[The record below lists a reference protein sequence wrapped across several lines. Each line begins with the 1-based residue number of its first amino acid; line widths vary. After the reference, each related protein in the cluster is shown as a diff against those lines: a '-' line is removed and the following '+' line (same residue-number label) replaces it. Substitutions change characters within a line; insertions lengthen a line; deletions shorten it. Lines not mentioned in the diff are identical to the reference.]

1 MGLLTTLAVGLGA
14 AGAIAGASQARK
26 NRKSQE
32 AEMARQDTLAREMG
46 RLNMTKDGTGAD
58 IVLGTDFTKGGAR
71 NASTSRQTPGNAPL
85 NPSSPNTG
93 FKGENNPLSILMN
106 QMMGIKQK
114 RRVVTE
120 PVGRP
125 TNFAQAVMG

>member
-1 MGLLTTLAVGLGA
+1 MGLLTTLAIGLGA
-14 AGAIAGASQARK
+14 AGAVAGASQARK
-26 NRKSQE
+26 SRKSQE
-32 AEMARQDTLAREMG
+32 AEAARQDTLAREMG

-85 NPSSPNTG
+85 NPNTSTNG
-93 FKGENNPLSILMN
+93 PRGDNNPLTMLMN
-106 QMMGIKQK
+106 QMIGIKQR

-120 PVGRP
+120 PVGKP

>member
-1 MGLLTTLAVGLGA
+1 MGLLTALAVGLGA
-14 AGAIAGASQARK
+14 AGAAAGASQARK
-26 NRKSQE
+26 SRKSQE
-32 AEMARQDTLAREMG
+32 AEMRRQDTLAREMG

-71 NASTSRQTPGNAPL
+71 NGNTVRQTPGNDPL
-85 NPSSPNTG
+85 NPAKPTNG
-93 FKGENNPLSILMN
+93 FANSALTTLMN

-120 PVGRP
+120 PVGKP
-125 TNFAQAVMG
+125 TNFAQMVMG

>member
-1 MGLLTTLAVGLGA
+1 MGLLTALAVGIGA
-14 AGAIAGASQARK
+14 AGAASSASQAK
-26 NRKSQE
+26 KSRKSRE

-71 NASTSRQTPGNAPL
+71 NASTRRQTPGNAPVGTNKPTNGTSGITL
-85 NPSSPNTG
+85 
-93 FKGENNPLSILMN
+93 LMN
-106 QMMGIKQK
+106 SMLGIKQK

-120 PVGRP
+120 PVGNP
-125 TNFAQAVMG
+125 MSISQAVMG

>member
-26 NRKSQE
+26 SRKSQE
-32 AEMARQDTLAREMG
+32 AEMRRQDTLAREMG

-71 NASTSRQTPGNAPL
+71 NTNTVRQTPGNAAA
-85 NPSSPNTG
+85 PSKPANG
-93 FKGENNPLSILMN
+93 FTNSALTTLMN
-106 QMMGIKQK
+106 QMMGVKQK

-120 PVGRP
+120 PVGKP
-125 TNFAQAVMG
+125 TNFAQMVLG